1 MFNFLCH
8 GTIFVFLCLGH
19 PHRTSFLVH
28 EKSKSSFKVK
38 SNQDPKHFLHSSMF
52 KKQKT
57 SLLSTMSPLVSRLH
71 SVRRTSTL
79 KPITIS
85 VQVLKTSQHFN
96 SDEKYQRHWPPILNM
111 DKKIKNINLGGSSNL
126 KGNHLTIIC
135 FDGRDFKADDWAV
148 FSGEFSK

>member
-19 PHRTSFLVH
+19 QRRISFLVH

-38 SNQDPKHFLHSSMF
+38 SNQDLKHFLHSSMF

-57 SLLSTMSPLVSRLH
+57 SLLSTMSPLVSRLP
-71 SVRRTSTL
+71 SFPLQSLTQ
-79 KPITIS
+79 KPIS
-85 VQVLKTSQHFN
+85 SELSPQHFN

-148 FSGEFSK
+148 FSGGFSK